1 MPAILIP
8 PSSNPI
14 VGQEPTLILHRAR
27 IGMAGVM
34 YGAKVTGNHGGA
46 GAMRVA
52 PGQAVASSDDA
63 PHAVALPVRLDAVHA
78 GKSADA
84 SSVSDAAMPLASACR
99 DAIFLDRA
107 VHGLRRKWPE
117 LSAASPAAPW
127 QQRAIVVV
135 AGAAAVVASTAPDV
149 GRQAVALALAVPF
162 LMIVFIRIL
171 AIAYLLRPTT
181 KIAKPCPSACSEVRN
196 ACALPTYSVL
206 VPLYRET
213 AVAANIV
220 AALAVL
226 DYPHDKLEVIFLT
239 EADDAATR
247 EALRNAAMTPT
258 MRIVVVPDGEPRTK
272 PRALNFGLQRA
283 TGELIC
289 IFDAEDVPDP
299 AQLRVAAEAFARD
312 NGRLACV
319 QARLDIYNP
328 KASLWTRQ
336 FTIEYA
342 ALFEAVLPALG
353 RLGLPLP
360 LGGTSNHFR
369 ATHLKDA
376 GGWDPF
382 NVTEDADLGF
392 RFARKGYGVAMIDT
406 TTSEEAP
413 STARVWLGQRTR
425 WLKGWMQTYLVHM
438 RQPVRLWRDLGPRRF
453 IGFQVTLGGMVLS
466 ALVHPWAY
474 VLILA
479 AVMTDTPDW
488 SPRATGLVALCGFNL
503 VVGYG
508 AGIALAVLAL
518 RRRGIGSLAQ
528 STIWIPLYWLAIS
541 FAAYLAVW
549 DFIRRPYYWEK
560 TPHGAPDVTLPPYS
574 A

>member
-1 MPAILIP
+1 
-8 PSSNPI
+8 
-14 VGQEPTLILHRAR
+14 
-27 IGMAGVM
+27 M
-34 YGAKVTGNHGGA
+34 YGAKVTGNHGGD

-52 PGQAVASSDDA
+52 PERAMGSGDDTA
-63 PHAVALPVRLDAVHA
+63 IAGIMPVRLEGVHA
-78 GKSADA
+78 EDGADA
-84 SSVSDAAMPLASACR
+84 SSASGAVLLAAVACR
-99 DAIFLDRA
+99 DAICLDRA

-127 QQRAIVVV
+127 QRCALIVA
-135 AGAAAVVASTAPDV
+135 AGAGAVVAAIAPDV
-149 GRQAVALALAVPF
+149 GRHIAALALAVPF
-162 LMIVFIRIL
+162 LMIVIIRII
-171 AIAYLLRPTT
+171 AIHYLLRPD
-181 KIAKPCPSACSEVRN
+181 AKATAAVPSAGSMLRR
-196 ACALPTYSVL
+196 ACPLPTYSVL

-220 AALAVL
+220 AALAAL

-247 EALRNAAMTPT
+247 QALSNAAMTPT
-258 MRIVVVPDGEPRTK
+258 MRIVVVPAGEPRTK
-272 PRALNFGLQRA
+272 PRALSFGLQLA
-283 TGELIC
+283 VGEFIC

-312 NGRLACV
+312 DGRLACV

-392 RFARKGYGVAMIDT
+392 RFARKGYRVAMIDT
-406 TTSEEAP
+406 TTWEEAP
-413 STARVWLGQRTR
+413 ETARIWLGQRTR
-425 WLKGWMQTYLVHM
+425 WLKGWMQTYLVHT
-438 RQPVRLWRDLGPRRF
+438 RHPVRLWRDLGPRRF

-474 VLILA
+474 VSILA
-479 AVMTDTPDW
+479 AVMTDTRDW
-488 SPRATGLVALCGFNL
+488 SPSANGLVALCGFNL
-503 VVGYG
+503 IVGYG

-518 RRRGIGSLAQ
+518 RRRGISGLAP
-528 STIWIPLYWLAIS
+528 STMWIPFYWLAIS
-541 FAAYLAVW
+541 FAAYRAVW

-560 TPHGAPDVTLPPYS
+560 TPHGAPNVTLPV
-574 A
+574 